1 MTAKSSSQIDEPARG
16 RLVFR
21 GGCCSRCS
29 GELEWTQWAGT
40 LQCSTCRTG
49 TIPGPGVAIRVRCCV
64 PFCERTRGD
73 RKNEPPL
80 GPGTEWICGEHW
92 QRVPRRLKLIRSRL
106 KRRSTGP
113 GWTDTD
119 KLISARVWLR
129 CKRAAIEA
137 AAGL

>member
-1 MTAKSSSQIDEPARG
+1 MTAKSSLQPDGASRG

-21 GGCCSRCS
+21 GGSCSRCS
-29 GELEWTQWAGT
+29 GALEWTQWAGT

-49 TIPGPGVAIRVRCCV
+49 TIPRPGEAIRVRCCV

-73 RKNEPPL
+73 RKSEPPL

-106 KRRSTGP
+106 KRRSAGA

-119 KLISARVWLR
+119 QLISARVWLR